1 MRAFC
6 YLPFPLL
13 LAAALW
19 LGTHPALAAPADD
32 QFAVAAGHYKQQRW
46 KLAAEEFSAF
56 LKNYADHKRASAA
69 RFYLAESLVQLRQ
82 YEPAAQ
88 QFHEFLAQAPDDKL
102 ARKALFRAGESSYLA
117 SQWQSAEDDLK
128 AFLAAH
134 ADDPLNAYVLPYL
147 GDIAAKR
154 RDFATA
160 QHYFAQGLR
169 QFPQGAMQDDCR
181 FGLARA
187 LDERGD
193 HDQARRLYLA
203 LSAKPSS
210 GWADEAQYRLGVSYY
225 TSGDYA
231 QALDCFRKFDQAFAK
246 SRLRFRAA
254 LAAAQ
259 SLYQLRQLDEAQPI
273 LEALAEQAEVGLE
286 ARYWLGLTLEAR
298 RDWPAASETLLA
310 VAEAAAP
317 NDRVAPAARFH
328 AGEALLRGEK
338 PDEAERQFQLVIERW
353 PESEFAARALVGRI
367 QAALAR
373 GQHQQVDELTGRFHQ
388 RYPQSKLAPTAD
400 RALGRS
406 LLDRKQW
413 QPAIAIFER
422 LTGAPTGTGSQADA
436 DRYLLATGYLGVER
450 FADALALLSPL
461 AAKPATVT
469 PNDSGQAASEDER
482 RLRLDVWQARAM
494 ALIGLER
501 FADAQLTLEALLAAK
516 PGEQATAWAQAEL
529 AVALARQGQV
539 ERAKTLFGQV
549 TASHPEVDVLPA
561 ARLALAEAA
570 LAHQDAAW
578 SSELF
583 AELASDASPYA
594 TRGLSGL
601 AWSQYKSGKLAEA
614 AASFER
620 LIAEHADD
628 PLAAEAA
635 LARGQ
640 ILERLKQDDAAL
652 AMYQWIIERR
662 QAVPQ
667 LPQAMQL
674 AARLHERHGR
684 PKEAV
689 ALYQRLDEQLAGAAA
704 GSSAKAE
711 GSTLPD
717 RDELVYR
724 WAWANRDLGEHDK
737 ADELFERLRQAT
749 PRSRFWA
756 EAVFRLAER
765 AFQTGQLDR
774 AAQVVGE
781 LADAEPDPQVTP
793 HALLLA
799 GKIAAAGDDWKQALP
814 PLKRLVEQFP
824 ESAPVPLAEYFLA
837 EAAYRQGDYDKA
849 LEQLRQLSESPAGRG
864 EKWRPMVP
872 LRQAQILARKE
883 QWRDA
888 LEIAAQIATDYADF
902 EQQYEADYVIGRCQA
917 NLGDFDE
924 ARAAYRRAVE
934 SKTGEKTETAAMA
947 QWMIGETYMHQK
959 NYEAALREY
968 LRVEILYDY
977 PTWQAAALLQAGKCH
992 EALGEWSQ
1000 ASELYNRI
1008 IKNYPQT
1015 EFAKDAGDRLKSAQ
1029 TAAQAKS

>member
-1 MRAFC
+1 MRAFRFLLFPISVAVAVSFGG
-6 YLPFPLL
+6 LP
-13 LAAALW
+13 AV
-19 LGTHPALAAPADD
+19 GAPADD

-46 KLAAEEFSAF
+46 KLAAEEFSVF
-56 LKNYADHKRASAA
+56 LNKFADHKQGVRA
-69 RFYLAESLVQLRQ
+69 RFYLAESLVQLREYQ
-82 YEPAAQ
+82 QAAQ
-88 QFHEFLAQAPDDKL
+88 QFHEFLAQAPADKL

-117 SQWQSAEDDLK
+117 SQWEAAERDLK

-154 RDFATA
+154 RDHATA

-193 HDQARRLYLA
+193 HEQARRLYLA

-259 SLYQLRQLDEAQPI
+259 SLYQLRRLDEAQPI
-273 LEALAEQAEVGLE
+273 LEALAEHAEVSLE
-286 ARYWLGLTLEAR
+286 ARYWLGLTHEAR

-310 VAEAAAP
+310 VAEAAGP

-328 AGEALLRGEK
+328 AGEALLRGDK
-338 PDEAERQFQLVIERW
+338 PDEAERQFQLVIDRW
-353 PESEFAARALVGRI
+353 PQNEFAERALVGRM
-367 QAALAR
+367 QVALAH
-373 GQHQQVDELTGRFHQ
+373 GQHQRVDELAGQFHQ
-388 RYPQSKLAPTAD
+388 LYPQSKLATAAD
-400 RALGRS
+400 RATGRS

-422 LTGAPTGTGSQADA
+422 LTAAPAGVTNSQADA

-450 FADALALLSPL
+450 FADALVLLSP
-461 AAKPATVT
+461 AAGKPVNNGPPA
-469 PNDSGQAASEDER
+469 DEDER
-482 RLRLDVWQARAM
+482 QLRLDVWQARAM
-494 ALIGLER
+494 ALMGLER
-501 FADAQLTLEALLAAK
+501 FADAQRTLEALLSVK
-516 PGEQATAWAQAEL
+516 PSEHVTAWAQAEL
-529 AVALARQGQV
+529 AVALARQGQI
-539 ERAKTLFGQV
+539 ERAKSLFGQV
-549 TASHPEVDVLPA
+549 TASHPDLDVLPA

-583 AELASDASPYA
+583 AELASGSSPYA

-601 AWSQYKSGKLAEA
+601 AWSQFKSGKLAEA
-614 AASFER
+614 SASFDR
-620 LIAEHADD
+620 LLAEHADD

-640 ILERLKQDDAAL
+640 ILERLKQDDGAL
-652 AMYQWIIERR
+652 AMYQRVIERN
-662 QAVPQ
+662 QPSPQ
-667 LPQAMQL
+667 LPQAMLL
-674 AARLHERHGR
+674 AARLHERQGR
-684 PKEAV
+684 TKEAV
-689 ALYQRLDEQLAGAAA
+689 ELYQRLDSQLASAGADAA
-704 GSSAKAE
+704 SGD
-711 GSTLPD
+711 GPPLPD

-724 WAWANRDLGEHDK
+724 WAWASRDLGDHDK
-737 ADELFERLRQAT
+737 ADELFERLRQAM

-756 EAVFRLAER
+756 EAVYRLAER
-765 AFQTGQLDR
+765 AFQTGQLER
-774 AAQVVGE
+774 AQQLVGE
-781 LADAEPDPQVTP
+781 LTDAKPDPQVTP

-799 GKIAAAGDDWKQALP
+799 GKVAAARDDWKQVVP
-814 PLKRLVEQFP
+814 PLARLVEQFP
-824 ESAPVPLAEYFLA
+824 DSAPAALAEYFLA
-837 EAAYRQGDYDKA
+837 EAAYRRADYDKA
-849 LEQLRQLSESPAGRG
+849 FEQLRQLAESPAGRG

-888 LEIAAQIATDYADF
+888 LEIASQIATDYPNF

-1000 ASELYNRI
+1000 ASDLYNRI

-1029 TAAQAKS
+1029 TAAQAKR

>member
-1 MRAFC
+1 MC
-6 YLPFPLL
+6 
-13 LAAALW
+13 LA
-19 LGTHPALAAPADD
+19 PALFLGAPLARAAPADD

-56 LKNYADHKRASAA
+56 LTKYADHKQATRA

-82 YEPAAQ
+82 YQPAAQ
-88 QFHEFLAQAPDDKL
+88 QFHEFLTAAPADKL

-117 SQWQSAEDDLK
+117 SQWEPAEQDLK

-147 GDIAAKR
+147 GDIAAKK
-154 RDFATA
+154 RDYATA

-193 HDQARRLYLA
+193 RDQARRLYLA

-254 LAAAQ
+254 LAAGQ
-259 SLYQLRQLDEAQPI
+259 SLYQLRRVDEAQPI
-273 LEALAEQAEVGLE
+273 LEGLAEHAEVGLE

-298 RDWPAASETLLA
+298 RDWPAASEMLSA

-317 NDRVAPAARFH
+317 TDRVAPAARFH
-328 AGEALLRGEK
+328 AGEALLRGGK
-338 PDEAERQFQLVIERW
+338 PDDAERQFQLVLDRW
-353 PESEFAARALVGRI
+353 PQSEFAERALVGSM
-367 QAALAR
+367 QVALAR
-373 GQHQQVDELTGRFHQ
+373 GQHPRVDELVGQFHQ
-388 RYPQSKLAPTAD
+388 RHPGSKLAAAAD

-422 LTGAPTGTGSQADA
+422 LVAAPEAKSSQAAA

-450 FADALALLSPL
+450 FADALALLTP
-461 AAKPATVT
+461 AAGQPANDVPAT
-469 PNDSGQAASEDER
+469 EDER
-482 RLRLDVWQARAM
+482 QLRLDIWQARAM
-494 ALIGLER
+494 ALMGLER
-501 FADAQLTLEALLAAK
+501 FADAQRALEALLAAK
-516 PGEQATAWAQAEL
+516 PTEKAAAWAQAEL
-529 AVALARQGQV
+529 AVALARQGRIDQ
-539 ERAKTLFGQV
+539 AKSFFGQV
-549 TASHPEVDVLPA
+549 TASHPDIDVLPA

-570 LAHQDAAW
+570 LAHQDYAW
-578 SSELF
+578 SNELF
-583 AELASDASPYA
+583 TELASGSSAYA

-601 AWSQYKSGKLAEA
+601 AWSQYKAGQLAEA
-614 AASFER
+614 SASFER
-620 LIAEHADD
+620 LLTEHADD

-640 ILERLKQDDAAL
+640 ILERLKQDDVAL
-652 AMYQWIIERR
+652 AMYQRVIGLDRPC
-662 QAVPQ
+662 AQ
-667 LPQAMQL
+667 LPQAMLL
-674 AARLHERHGR
+674 AARLYERQGQ

-689 ALYQRLDEQLAGAAA
+689 ALYERLDRRLTSGDFKPEGNAA
-704 GSSAKAE
+704 GGPAP
-711 GSTLPD
+711 LD

-724 WAWANRDLGEHDK
+724 WAWASRDLGEQEK
-737 ADELFERLRQAT
+737 ADELFERLRQAQ

-756 EAVFRLAER
+756 EAVYRLADR
-765 AFQTGQLDR
+765 AFQTGQLQR
-774 AAQVVGE
+774 AEQLVGE
-781 LADAEPDPQVTP
+781 LTAAESDRQVTP
-793 HALLLA
+793 HALMLA
-799 GKIAAAGDDWKQALP
+799 GKIAAARDDWKQVVP
-814 PLKRLVEQFP
+814 PLARLVEQFP
-824 ESAPVPLAEYFLA
+824 DSAPVALAEYFIA
-837 EAAYRQGDYDKA
+837 EAAYRQADYDKA
-849 LEQLRQLSESPAGRG
+849 FEQLRELAENTVGRD
-864 EKWRPMVP
+864 EKWRPMIP

-888 LEIAAQIATDYADF
+888 LEIASQIATDYPDF

-917 NLGDFDE
+917 SLGDFDE

-934 SKTGEKTETAAMA
+934 STTGEKTETAAMA
-947 QWMIGETYMHQK
+947 QWMIGESYMHQK

-1000 ASELYNRI
+1000 AGELYTRL

-1015 EFAKDAGDRLKSAQ
+1015 EFAKDAGERLKSAQ
-1029 TAAQAKS
+1029 SSAQAKN